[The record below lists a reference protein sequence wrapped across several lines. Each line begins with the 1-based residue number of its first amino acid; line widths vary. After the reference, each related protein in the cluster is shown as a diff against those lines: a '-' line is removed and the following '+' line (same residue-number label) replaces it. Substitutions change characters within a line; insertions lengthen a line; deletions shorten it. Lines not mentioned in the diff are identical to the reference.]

1 MASGIPRPK
10 RPTAANE
17 IGSWSLDQHARED
30 INIHTRDIDANT
42 PRTQCRVARQ
52 VMADM
57 KFKYTR
63 DSCWGLT
70 GGGLP
75 DAYSSKAKPTQ
86 VVIGNVGEHH

>member
-1 MASGIPRPK
+1 MYT
-10 RPTAANE
+10 TAANE
-17 IGSWSLDQHARED
+17 IGSWSLNREEREGLNIHAQD
-30 INIHTRDIDANT
+30 INANT

-75 DAYSSKAKPTQ
+75 DAYSSKAKPQQ
-86 VVIGNVGEHH
+86 VMIGELGQHH